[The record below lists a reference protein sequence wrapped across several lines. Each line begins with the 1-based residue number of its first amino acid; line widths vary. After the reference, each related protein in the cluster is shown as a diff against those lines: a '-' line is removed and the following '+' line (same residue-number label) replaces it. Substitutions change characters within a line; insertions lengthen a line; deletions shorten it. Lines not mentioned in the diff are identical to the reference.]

1 MVRNHVDGTQGGN
14 WRSHPE
20 GSALERKREGRARR
34 KRRAQRDR
42 ESDSAISYDGG
53 AIFGQPQERKPGFA
67 AGSQGPERVG
77 KVGAKVRRVAHVT
90 TKVERADR
98 SKVLEDRDAATHPKV
113 EEGSSERPGSR
124 DFDRSSSPR
133 RWHLQMRR
141 CGADHAPASTRS
153 KECERIPKSLGS
165 EGTRDAT
172 SAAQDRRPCA
182 SIRQPRGERRRR
194 NRKEPSAPEG
204 QVNHIPVRRFAV
216 VAP

>member
-1 MVRNHVDGTQGGN
+1 VVRNHEDGTLGGN

-20 GSALERKREGRARR
+20 GSGLERKREGRGGGNAGPERN
-34 KRRAQRDR
+34 R

-67 AGSQGPERVG
+67 AGSQGPKPVG

-90 TKVERADR
+90 TKVARADR
-98 SKVLEDRDAATHPKV
+98 SKVLEGRDAATHPKA
-113 EEGSSERPGSR
+113 EEGISERPGSR

-141 CGADHAPASTRS
+141 CGADHIPASPRS
-153 KECERIPKSLGS
+153 EERERDRGASARRDRGRDISSAGS
-165 EGTRDAT
+165 VLRH
-172 SAAQDRRPCA
+172 P
-182 SIRQPRGERRRR
+182 IREPRGERRRW
-194 NRKEPSAPEG
+194 NRKEPPAPEG